1 MQLFQQELFKKNGET
16 IMALNSVHTNVSA
29 IIALQ
34 GLNRTNQALDA
45 SQKRVNTGFKIADAK
60 DDGAGFSI
68 AQGLRSDLQAY
79 EAVQEQL
86 SKGRGTL
93 TVASEASRQISDTLA
108 DVRAVVT
115 KLADENVSG
124 DQRQQ
129 YQTDYDALRQEV
141 TNFIA
146 QADFNGINLLDGS
159 AAPGLNIIG
168 NIDGSTITLN
178 AYDLATDI
186 SASLIDLDVP
196 GTFAT
201 SALAAAAA
209 QGTIDP
215 TGTAEFVTAEA
226 NIGNTMAGLGANL
239 RTLDNR
245 LTYLAV
251 LEDATTDGLGSI
263 VDADLAKESA
273 KLQSLQIRQQLGTQ
287 TLSIANS
294 SPQILLSLFQG

>member
-1 MQLFQQELFKKNGET
+1 
-16 IMALNSVHTNVSA
+16 MALNSVHTNVSA

-45 SQKRVNTGFKIADAK
+45 SQKRVNTGFRIADAL

-68 AQGLRSDLQAY
+68 AQGLRSDLRAY
-79 EAVQEQL
+79 EAVQEQM
-86 SKGRGTL
+86 SKARGTL
-93 TVASEASRQISDTLA
+93 TVASEAARQISDTLA
-108 DVRAVVT
+108 EVRGVVT
-115 KLADENVSG
+115 KLADENVAG
-124 DQRQQ
+124 DQRTQ
-129 YQTDYDALRQEV
+129 YQNDYAALKTEI
-141 TNFIA
+141 TNFIN
-146 QADFNGINLLDGS
+146 QADFNGINLLDNS

-168 NIDGSTITLN
+168 NIDGSTVTLA
-178 AYDLATDI
+178 AYDLLTDI
-186 SASLIDLDVP
+186 GTNLIALDVP

-201 SALAAAAA
+201 AALAAAAA
-209 QGTIDP
+209 QGTINAA
-215 TGTAEFVTAEA
+215 GTAEFVTAEA
-226 NIGNTMAGLGANL
+226 NIGNTMSSLGADL

-245 LTYLAV
+245 LDYLRV

-294 SPQILLSLFQG
+294 SPQILLSLFQ